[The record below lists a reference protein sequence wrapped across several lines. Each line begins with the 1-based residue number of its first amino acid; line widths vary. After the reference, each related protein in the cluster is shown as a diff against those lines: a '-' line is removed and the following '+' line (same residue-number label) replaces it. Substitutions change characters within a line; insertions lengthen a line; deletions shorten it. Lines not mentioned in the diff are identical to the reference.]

1 MKITESLIRI
11 VEEEEGWS
19 AVPYLCPAGKWTI
32 GFGSTFWED
41 GKPVKKEDKPIDKER
56 GRILVKAHFAREV
69 EPALDSL
76 VKVPLTQNQYDALA
90 DFIYNVGA
98 TNFAKSTLLRKL
110 NAKDY
115 EGAAAEFPKWN
126 KGGGKVLPGLE
137 RRRKKEQ
144 DLFLKK

>member
-115 EGAAAEFPKWN
+115 AGAAAEFPKWN

>member
-1 MKITESLIRI
+1 MKVSESLLKII
-11 VEEEEGWS
+11 EEEEGWS
-19 AVPYLCPAGKWTI
+19 SKPYLCPAGKWTI

-41 GKPVKKEDKPIDKER
+41 GKPVKKDDKPIDKER
-56 GRILVKAHFAREV
+56 GRMIVQAHFAREV
-69 EPALDSL
+69 VPALDSL
-76 VKVPLTQNQYDALA
+76 VKVPITQNQFDALA

-98 TNFAKSTLLRKL
+98 ANFASSTLLRKL

-115 EGAAAEFPKWN
+115 AGAAAEFPRWN
-126 KGGGKVLPGLE
+126 KGGGKVLDGLV

>member
-1 MKITESLIRI
+1 MRITESLIKI

-19 AVPYLCPAGKWTI
+19 AVPYLCPAKKWTI

-41 GKPVKKEDKPIDKER
+41 GTPVKKDDKPIDKER
-56 GRILVKAHFAREV
+56 GRMLVKAHFAREV

-76 VKVPLTQNQYDALA
+76 VKVSLTQNQYDALA
-90 DFIYNVGA
+90 DFVYNVGVG
-98 TNFAKSTLLRKL
+98 NFASSTLLKKL

-115 EGAAAEFPKWN
+115 AGAANEFPKWN
-126 KGGGKVLPGLE
+126 KGGGKVLNGLV

-144 DLFLKK
+144 DLFLKT

>member
-1 MKITESLIRI
+1 MKITESLIKI

-69 EPALDSL
+69 EPALDNL

-90 DFIYNVGA
+90 DFIYNVGV

-126 KGGGKVLPGLE
+126 KGGGKVLQGLV

-144 DLFLKK
+144 DLFLKL

>member
-19 AVPYLCPAGKWTI
+19 ATPYLCPAGKWTI
-32 GFGSTFWED
+32 GFGSTFWEN
-41 GKPVKKEDKPIDKER
+41 GTPVKKDDKPIDKER

-76 VKVPLTQNQYDALA
+76 VKVPLTQNQFDALA
-90 DFIYNVGA
+90 DFVYNAGVG
-98 TNFAKSTLLRKL
+98 NFAKSTLLRKL

-115 EGAAAEFPKWN
+115 NGAAAEFPKWN

-144 DLFLKK
+144 DLFLKP